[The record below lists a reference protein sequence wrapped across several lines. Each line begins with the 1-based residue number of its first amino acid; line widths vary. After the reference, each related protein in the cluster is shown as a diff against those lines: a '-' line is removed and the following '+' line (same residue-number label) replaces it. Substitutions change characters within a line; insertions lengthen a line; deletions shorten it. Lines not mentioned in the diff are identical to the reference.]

1 MKGKVASHHQ
11 TESHSALAAGPP
23 MSPLKQDIHIDIH
36 THTLILTPLGDL
48 LPAQMFILLYKILSM
63 SSFIDTLHN
72 EHVVYY
78 ALYQ

>member
-1 MKGKVASHHQ
+1 MSHHQ

-36 THTLILTPLGDL
+36 THTDFDTIRRSPFC
-48 LPAQMFILLYKILSM
+48 AYFSFILLYKILSM
-63 SSFIDTLHN
+63 SSSIDTLHN
-72 EHVVYY
+72 EHFLYY